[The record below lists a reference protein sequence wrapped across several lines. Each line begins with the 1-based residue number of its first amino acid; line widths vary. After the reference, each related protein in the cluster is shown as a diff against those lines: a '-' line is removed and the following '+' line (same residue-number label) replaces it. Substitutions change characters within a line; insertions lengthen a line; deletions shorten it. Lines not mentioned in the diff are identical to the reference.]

1 MAEQKLYNA
10 IDIKRSLR
18 PCSFDGIFDGVF
30 DGIKKFDARAK
41 PIVLT
46 TVIKNV
52 AK

>member
-18 PCSFDGIFDGVF
+18 PCSFDGIFDG
-30 DGIKKFDARAK
+30 IKKFDARAK